1 MGMDEIN
8 KDCSRRYNNSCFNGV
23 WRSFSAQLS
32 LSTNCIFE
40 VVQIINTVVGD
51 MGRFDSISN
60 ELAQKLS
67 LFLKRFIIHLVGIKQ
82 MFCDPAVA

>member
-1 MGMDEIN
+1 MW
-8 KDCSRRYNNSCFNGV
+8 K
-23 WRSFSAQLS
+23 SFSAQLS

-67 LFLKRFIIHLVGIKQ
+67 LFLKRFIIHLVDIKQ